1 MKRPTSIQL
10 KIADPCHEDWNKMS
24 QQQQGRFCGSCQK
37 TVIDFTT
44 WSDKDLFHFFTNYR
58 GGVCGRFFSTQLR
71 KEIYIPPQPTSRL
84 YRLAI
89 ACGLTLMFAQI
100 PEAHSRVRQPI
111 ELLAYEEDG
120 GDDKN
125 TNAKERGSLKGK
137 VMDENGLPVSYAIV
151 EVTMKGIKKMQT
163 VADINGEY
171 KIEGLPVG
179 KYEVSAKAGSDKA
192 TLINIK
198 VAANTQTTRN
208 ISIALGIL
216 APETVMMGG
225 AMAEPILKG
234 DVAPE
239 PIMMGEPAVPEP
251 PLVGLIA
258 LPEPPQPPAT
268 PAPPPPTM
276 GKPTIKKGKVKT
288 R

>member
-1 MKRPTSIQL
+1 M
-10 KIADPCHEDWNKMS
+10 
-24 QQQQGRFCGSCQK
+24 
-37 TVIDFTT
+37 
-44 WSDKDLFHFFTNYR
+44 
-58 GGVCGRFFSTQLR
+58 
-71 KEIYIPPQPTSRL
+71 
-84 YRLAI
+84 
-89 ACGLTLMFAQI
+89 
-100 PEAHSRVRQPI
+100 
-111 ELLAYEEDG
+111 
-120 GDDKN
+120 
-125 TNAKERGSLKGK
+125 
-137 VMDENGLPVSYAIV
+137 
-151 EVTMKGIKKMQT
+151 
-163 VADINGEY
+163 
-171 KIEGLPVG
+171 
-179 KYEVSAKAGSDKA
+179 SAKAGSDKA
-192 TLINIK
+192 SLINIK
-198 VAANTQTTRN
+198 VAANTQTTKN
-208 ISIALGIL
+208 ISIVLGIL